1 MTIEYKINAPLQ
13 AIEVADVFKK
23 SGINRPVDNLVLI
36 QKMIDNAD
44 VIISAWDGK
53 NLVGIARAITDFCF
67 CCYLSDL
74 AVDKECQKMGIGK
87 TLVEQLREYIGEE
100 VSLLLLSAPTAMDYY
115 PRIGFN
121 KLANAF
127 IIPRVVVND
136 N

>member
-13 AIEVADVFKK
+13 ASEVADVFKK

-44 VIISAWDGK
+44 VIISAWDGE
-53 NLVGIARAITDFCF
+53 NLVGIARAITDFCY